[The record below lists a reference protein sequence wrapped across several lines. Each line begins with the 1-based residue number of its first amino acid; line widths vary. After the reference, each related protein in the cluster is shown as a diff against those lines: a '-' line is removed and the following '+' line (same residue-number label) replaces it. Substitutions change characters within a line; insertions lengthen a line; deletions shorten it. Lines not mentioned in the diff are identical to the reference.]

1 MSIASQ
7 QRVIEEHQ
15 ATIRRLRQEL
25 AQQKADTR
33 NALQV
38 YNDLTDLCDE
48 YVVAGQTTIPITI
61 IRRVRPKGTGLG
73 GGRA

>member
-7 QRVIEEHQ
+7 QRVIEELN
-15 ATIRRLRQEL
+15 ATITRLKREL
-25 AQQKADTR
+25 AQSKADTR

-38 YNDLTDLCDE
+38 YRDLTDLCDE

-61 IRRVRPKGTGLG
+61 IRQVRPKGTGLG

>member
-25 AQQKADTR
+25 AQERANVR

-38 YNDLTDLCDE
+38 YRDLTDLCDD
-48 YVVAGQTTIPITI
+48 YVVSGQTVIPITI
-61 IRRVRPKGTGLG
+61 IRTIRPRGTGLG